1 MSYTLNGPGH
11 MLKQAK
17 ISIIIPVRNAVSY
30 LPTCLESVL
39 GQSLHDIEVI
49 CIDDGSTDGS
59 REVIE
64 EYLRSDRRLRLVCQS
79 HKGAGVA
86 RNRGLD
92 IASGKYIGF
101 LDADD
106 MYPSSDT
113 LLEMVTAAHLSQ
125 AAVCGGELIVLRGHV
140 RTPAIVNT
148 GPFEAPKTVNQLVE
162 YRNFQVDYGFQM
174 FIYERELIVQSR
186 IRFPHYARFQDPP
199 FFVAI
204 MHAAQKF
211 MSLSI
216 PSYCHRRGHRTIEW
230 SDSQTVDLI
239 RGIRDNLSFSRLHAL
254 ERVHAISAWRLRE
267 EYASIIQRACNK
279 GATSVRHVFEEAEQ
293 TIIPNLV
300 ASAIAQQRRK

>member
-1 MSYTLNGPGH
+1 

-17 ISIIIPVRNAVSY
+17 ISIIIPVRNAASY
-30 LPTCLESVL
+30 LPACLESAL
-39 GQSLHDIEVI
+39 GQSLQDIEVI

-59 REVIE
+59 RDVIE
-64 EYLRSDRRLRLVCQS
+64 EYLHSDRRLGLVCQS
-79 HKGAGVA
+79 HNGAGVA

-113 LLEMVTAAHLSQ
+113 LSEMVTAAQLSQ
-125 AAVCGGELIVLRGHV
+125 AAVCGGELIVLRGQV
-140 RTPAIVNT
+140 RTPAQVNT
-148 GPFEAPKTVNQLVE
+148 GPFEVPKLANMLVD
-162 YRNFQVDYGFQM
+162 YRKFQVDYGFQM
-174 FIYERELIVQSR
+174 FIYERELIVRSR
-186 IRFPHYARFQDPP
+186 IRFPHYIRFQDPP

-239 RGIRDNLSFSRLHAL
+239 RGIRDNLLFSRLHAF

-267 EYASIIQRACNK
+267 EYASIIQKACNE
-279 GATSVRHVFEEAEQ
+279 GSTSVRHVFEEAEQ
-293 TIIPNLV
+293 AIIPELIEN
-300 ASAIAQQRRK
+300 AIAQQLRK